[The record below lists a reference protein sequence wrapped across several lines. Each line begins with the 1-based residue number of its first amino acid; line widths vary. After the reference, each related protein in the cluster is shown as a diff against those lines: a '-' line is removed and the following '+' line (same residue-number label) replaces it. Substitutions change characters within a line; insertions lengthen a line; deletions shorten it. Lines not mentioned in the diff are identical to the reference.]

1 MVTGQFNE
9 SYPPIMDGGGL
20 VTRQYATWLNRKYGT
35 GVSVTVSMPDA
46 EPGDPDGPEVL
57 RVNSVPVPGMPPYRS
72 PLLLFSPAVKKRLR
86 EIPFDIVHSHAPFVL
101 GRLARR
107 IARERGIPLVTTFH
121 SKYRDDF
128 KKALPTRAL
137 RAAAMRYILNFY
149 HSVDM
154 VWVPNRATVDTIR
167 EYGYTGPVEVMYNGT
182 DLELPS
188 DIHAYRNGGAELA
201 ELSDHRPM
209 LLYIGQHRW
218 EKNLKLLIESL
229 SLLKER
235 VPEFRMV
242 FVGQG
247 YAEKELAELV
257 RMLHLDEQVRF
268 LGVIRDRE
276 QIKKLYARADLFLF
290 PSEYD
295 TSPLTLR
302 EAAAFHTPTLLVAGA
317 SATEGI
323 SHGKNGLIAEN
334 TPNGYADAL
343 AEALKGGG
351 MLERVGQG
359 AYDTLFRTWEQVA
372 DEVHVR
378 YQQLLAGKHQLT

>member
-9 SYPPIMDGGGL
+9 SYPPIMDGVGM

-35 GVSVTVSMPDA
+35 GVAVTVQMPDA
-46 EPGDPDGPEVL
+46 EPDDPDGPEVL

-72 PLLLFSPAVKKRLR
+72 PVPLFSPAVKKRLR
-86 EIPFDIVHSHAPFVL
+86 EIPFDIVHTHAPFVL
-101 GRLARR
+101 GRLARA

-121 SKYRDDF
+121 SKYREDF
-128 KKALPTRAL
+128 EKALPTRMMQT
-137 RAAAMRYILNFY
+137 AAMRYILSFY
-149 HSVDM
+149 NSVDM
-154 VWVPNRATVDTIR
+154 VWVPNKATVATIR

-182 DLELPS
+182 DLELPADLQS
-188 DIHAYRNGGAELA
+188 YRSAGAA
-201 ELSDHRPM
+201 IAGVDDQTPM

-218 EKNLKLLIESL
+218 EKNLKLLLESL
-229 SLLKER
+229 AILKR
-235 VPEFRMV
+235 RGRTFSMI

-257 RMLHLDEQVRF
+257 RVLGLSDVVRF

-276 QIKKLYARADLFLF
+276 EIKKLYARATLFLF

-302 EAAAFHTPTLLVAGA
+302 EAAAFRVPTVLVAGA

-323 SHGKNGLIAEN
+323 IDGSNGLIAEN
-334 TPNGYADAL
+334 TAEGYASKL
-343 AEALKGGG
+343 TEALSDPGLLDRAGA
-351 MLERVGQG
+351 G

-372 DEVHVR
+372 DEVHER
-378 YQQLLAGKHQLT
+378 YRELIARNG

>member
-1 MVTGQFNE
+1 
-9 SYPPIMDGGGL
+9 
-20 VTRQYATWLNRKYGT
+20 
-35 GVSVTVSMPDA
+35 
-46 EPGDPDGPEVL
+46 
-57 RVNSVPVPGMPPYRS
+57 
-72 PLLLFSPAVKKRLR
+72 
-86 EIPFDIVHSHAPFVL
+86 
-101 GRLARR
+101 
-107 IARERGIPLVTTFH
+107 
-121 SKYRDDF
+121 
-128 KKALPTRAL
+128 
-137 RAAAMRYILNFY
+137 MRYILTFD

-182 DLELPS
+182 DLELPG
-188 DIHAYRNGGAELA
+188 DIQAYRNGGAELA
-201 ELSDHRPM
+201 GLSDQRPM

-218 EKNLKLLIESL
+218 EKNLKLLLESL

-343 AEALKGGG
+343 AAALKGGG

-372 DEVHVR
+372 DEVHER